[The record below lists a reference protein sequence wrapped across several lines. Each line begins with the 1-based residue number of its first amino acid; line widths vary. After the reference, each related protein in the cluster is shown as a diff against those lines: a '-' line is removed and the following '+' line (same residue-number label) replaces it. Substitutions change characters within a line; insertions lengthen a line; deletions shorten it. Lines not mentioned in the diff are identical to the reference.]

1 MKLANSIFA
10 MMAGVLLL
18 TAGCASSEKPA
29 DITLDDL
36 ELKMARAMDPQKEYR
51 NARTYF
57 QRQNLIEEK
66 LFNTDH
72 QLVEVR
78 FQRPDKFKFSYYRK
92 NKIATEVLSV
102 GGKAWLID
110 YQKGKIAAIE
120 GQALEKIKLMIE
132 LGHPDTDYDKLF
144 ARVDMSLIQLEDER
158 WYYKLV
164 CHPKLPDANAI
175 VIYVDQITSLPRRM
189 ELAVKTANGTINTHS
204 NIAEYRNFGSVTLP
218 VLTYVKDDTREYST
232 RVVDYQLNA
241 VFDSKDFSL
250 PVFDP
255 VVMESQ
261 KLRRQR

>member
-1 MKLANSIFA
+1 M
-10 MMAGVLLL
+10 L

-29 DITLDDL
+29 DVTLDEL

-51 NARTYF
+51 NARAYF

-78 FQRPDKFKFSYYRK
+78 FQRPDKFKFSYYSK
-92 NKIATEVLSV
+92 NRVSTEVLSV

-110 YQKGKIAAIE
+110 HQKGKIAAIE
-120 GQALEKIKLMIE
+120 GQALEKIKLMLE

-144 ARVDMSLIQLEDER
+144 ARIDMSLIQLEDER

-175 VIYVDQITSLPRRM
+175 IIYVDQITSLPRRM
-189 ELAVKTANGTINTHS
+189 ELSVKTVNGTIDTVS
-204 NIAEYRNFGSVTLP
+204 NIVEYRKFGSVTLP
-218 VLTYVKDDTREYST
+218 VLTDVKDNSRQYST

-241 VFDSKDFSL
+241 VFESKDFSL

-255 VVMESQ
+255 VVMESR
-261 KLRRQR
+261 KLRQQR